1 MAVGR
6 APGRDDEIGTTVPP
20 ARRRA
25 RAALPSTLGRVGSGI
40 VAALVLL
47 AAIASASTNAGA
59 TNAACAAARPKDQ
72 CAIVDLIAP
81 LPREVSVTMLDGRT
95 ELEVDESLIFEVRGV
110 FRGETL
116 YVGFVSAEGT
126 VVGLY
131 GEAIAGSGGPVT
143 RRFGDGRPGAG
154 DYYVKEPVG
163 PEMLVALRIPGDAG
177 ALLEPR
183 SMSADDFAD
192 RLREVLRTHPGA
204 AGGYLLFSTLMR
216 R

>member
-1 MAVGR
+1 MAIGGARGR
-6 APGRDDEIGTTVPP
+6 EDEIGTTAPP
-20 ARRRA
+20 VRRRVPT
-25 RAALPSTLGRVGSGI
+25 ALRRVLAHVGLGAVATL
-40 VAALVLL
+40 LFL
-47 AAIASASTNAGA
+47 AAILSGSTNAGA
-59 TNAACAAARPKDQ
+59 TNAACAAERPKDQ

-81 LPREVSVTMLDGRT
+81 LPREVSVAMLDGRT
-95 ELEVDESLIFEVRGV
+95 ELEVDESLIFEVRGA

-131 GEAIAGSGGPVT
+131 GAVIAGTGGPVT

-183 SMSADDFAD
+183 SMPADDFAD
-192 RLREVLRTHPGA
+192 RLREVLHTHPGT